1 MRLIKGSP
9 EFYGI
14 FRMQSDGNAVE
25 AEMSVNNRLNIWLFK
40 DPRNVATAEGE
51 WLWELPPESARI
63 IFELLS
69 ETSTFWWK
77 IYQFSRVIRPIIRY
91 DITRVYLSDN
101 KTAKLRMFLILQTT
115 NKWCCW
121 VVEVL
126 RQLRIHKGYV
136 WAELNI
142 WWTRFTIWEMKFIV
156 VDDMQV

>member
-51 WLWELPPESARI
+51 WLWELPPESARR
-63 IFELLS
+63 IFKLLS

-115 NKWCCW
+115 NK
-121 VVEVL
+121 EFSPL
-126 RQLRIHKGYV
+126 LLRIVLLDRWGSPAVK
-136 WAELNI
+136 NP
-142 WWTRFTIWEMKFIV
+142 
-156 VDDMQV
+156 

>member
-63 IFELLS
+63 IFKLLS
-69 ETSTFWWK
+69 ATSTFWWK

>member
-63 IFELLS
+63 IFKLLS

-77 IYQFSRVIRPIIRY
+77 IYQFSRAIRPIIRY

-115 NKWCCW
+115 NKWCYW